1 MLGGILDELLKII
14 QHMYLHFIGASSIDN
29 MLSRYLLNYLLNKK
43 INCTK
48 LFLFDIYVTYNLQA
62 IWTSYSE
69 ERLVIASV
77 VCTSEMNIW
86 TSVVP
91 VICFDMVELH
101 CPDRVMQQF
110 SYKQNILV
118 NINTSDASHAII
130 YRSKNDYYDQLGQY
144 RAYVSQWDA
153 WRNEIFTQIHHM
165 INDEEYMIWYMGI
178 TQ

>member
-1 MLGGILDELLKII
+1 MILMLGAILDELLKII

-77 VCTSEMNIW
+77 VCTSEMNIR

-91 VICFDMVELH
+91 LICFDMVKLH
-101 CPDRVMQQF
+101 CPDRVMQ
-110 SYKQNILV
+110 
-118 NINTSDASHAII
+118 
-130 YRSKNDYYDQLGQY
+130 
-144 RAYVSQWDA
+144 
-153 WRNEIFTQIHHM
+153 
-165 INDEEYMIWYMGI
+165 
-178 TQ
+178 